1 MSGNQVNPE
10 QGMLDL
16 NQRMQQSKCCALPLG
31 ECPIYCHMNAMAS
44 IWPNIIAML
53 MSLVIAVS
61 FSFNVALVI
70 PNAIN
75 ASHTVVAIFSTNMI
89 YTSKSNYLHFLSIP
103 TQLCTQELK
112 TLLRLPLSIGQQRVF
127 HKVNRIKLSMHTGP

>member
-16 NQRMQQSKCCALPLG
+16 NQRMRESKSRALPLG
-31 ECPIYCHMNAMAS
+31 ECPIYCHMKAMAS

-89 YTSKSNYLHFLSIP
+89 YTSFSLNTDSVMHARAKNTIETTIEYRSEKSIP
-103 TQLCTQELK
+103 
-112 TLLRLPLSIGQQRVF
+112 
-127 HKVNRIKLSMHTGP
+127 